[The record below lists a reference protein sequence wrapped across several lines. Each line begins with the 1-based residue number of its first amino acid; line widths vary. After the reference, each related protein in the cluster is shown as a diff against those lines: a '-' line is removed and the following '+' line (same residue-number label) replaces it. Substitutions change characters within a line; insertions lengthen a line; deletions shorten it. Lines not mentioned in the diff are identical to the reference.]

1 MLKSVN
7 QLSELTGQDRR
18 TINRRL
24 KSLTPQKQGRANLY
38 ESTEALPL
46 LYGVEREGPVL
57 DLSQER
63 AGLAREQRLVA
74 EIRRK
79 EASGEL
85 IPAQIVVELG
95 AALVAAAR
103 SKLLGI
109 HSKIRSRYPELS
121 PDIPDDFEQLI
132 IEALS
137 ELGNNGIPRDLQA
150 RIQRL
155 ETSAEIV
162 HKRVG

>member
-1 MLKSVN
+1 MRISVN
-7 QLSELTGQDRR
+7 QLSELTGLDRR

-24 KSLTPQKQGRANLY
+24 KTLKPRKEGRANLY

-63 AGLAREQRLVA
+63 AAWAREQRLVA
-74 EIRRK
+74 EMKRR
-79 EASGEL
+79 EIAGEL
-85 IPAQIVVELG
+85 IPAQLVVDLG
-95 AALVAAAR
+95 ASLVAAAR
-103 SKLLGI
+103 SKMLAI
-109 HSKIRSRYPELS
+109 HSKIRSRYPEIP
-121 PDIPDDFEQLI
+121 PDIPDDVEQLI
-132 IEALS
+132 IEALG
-137 ELGNNGIPRDLQA
+137 ELGNNGIPKDLQA

-155 ETSAEIV
+155 APAAESK